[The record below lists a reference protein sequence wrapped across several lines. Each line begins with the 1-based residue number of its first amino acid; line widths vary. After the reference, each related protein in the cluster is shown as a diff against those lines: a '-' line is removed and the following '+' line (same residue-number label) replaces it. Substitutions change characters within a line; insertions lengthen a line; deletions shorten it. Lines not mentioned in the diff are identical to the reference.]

1 LGIDSDSWDAARSAA
16 AEISSCSLAVRASA
30 VERAVVQPATK
41 AADSKTAERGMI
53 LRMGH
58 SLNQPLPAATLFI
71 LQIIAMPAAGIMTF
85 HKENRPNRITDGTC
99 FALVSDIRPDCFD
112 MGSRPLF
119 SFALWRRPG
128 VLTRTLAS
136 RFQAKPGLLSGGVSC
151 MQEPPVT
158 GFNPPGFKKGLAL
171 PSGANKSGLH
181 RIDHDAVR
189 CVRIMTSRIW
199 AP

>member
-1 LGIDSDSWDAARSAA
+1 
-16 AEISSCSLAVRASA
+16 
-30 VERAVVQPATK
+30 
-41 AADSKTAERGMI
+41 
-53 LRMGH
+53 
-58 SLNQPLPAATLFI
+58 
-71 LQIIAMPAAGIMTF
+71 MTF
-85 HKENRPNRITDGTC
+85 RKENRPNRITDGTC

-112 MGSRPLF
+112 MGSHPLF
-119 SFALWRRPG
+119 SFALWRRLG
-128 VLTRTLAS
+128 VLIRTLAS

-199 AP
+199 APWGRNCGNRNLFSQHQKRAPETPRGQHETVIEILCEVGTIRSMCAKK